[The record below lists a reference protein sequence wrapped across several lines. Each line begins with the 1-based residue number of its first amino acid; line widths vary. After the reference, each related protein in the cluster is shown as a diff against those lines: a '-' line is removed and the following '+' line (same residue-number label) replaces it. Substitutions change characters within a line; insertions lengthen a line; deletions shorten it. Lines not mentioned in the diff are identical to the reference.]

1 MLGVYLWDIPID
13 ICPCYKKEKDMGK
26 VLNPWKAIKV
36 EESESAFKV
45 FVTDREYT
53 VKKNKLFISSITSLG
68 EELLQGGLQLK
79 GVDTDNPIT
88 LTDEQTFLFEKAD
101 DKVTFI
107 SSAQST
113 SFIFNVSTTIEY
125 DGCTFFELTIMP
137 RAQTVRQAFGF
148 DKFVLPKYE
157 LSSLR
162 VEMPLSKKAS
172 KYFHYYPRHNA
183 KNQDGS
189 VRDSVFNSGEL
200 VQTVHLPFASVLW
213 FGNEDV
219 GLNWFAESDEHWK
232 YEQNDALTIVK
243 GEPCKL
249 CVNLLND
256 APDVWDKALQPDKR
270 LEVYCPVTFAFG
282 LQATPV
288 KPYPK
293 KPYSKKILHID
304 CFKKVA
310 GDYLPFLSSP
320 VMDGDTEIG
329 FDRIKRLGV
338 DTLILHEKW
347 NRVQNSWVID
357 EQTKKDTKVIIDECH
372 KRGIGVIPYF
382 GYEFSTLNPLMGK
395 YFNKVKATYAN
406 GWTKGGWYRSPW
418 QRDYV
423 VCYNGEWGDKFAD
436 GVCNVIDEMG
446 FDGIYF
452 DGTLT
457 PYSCANE
464 AHGCGYR
471 TPDGKLRETFNVI
484 SRREVMKKIYERM
497 DSQGKLVNMH
507 ISSCMN
513 NMGAGFTHLI
523 LNGEDIQRT
532 IQQKGLENVPEDYIR
547 SEYLGRNTGIPNE
560 LLVYEFEGIW
570 SFNDS
575 LSFALPNGLMPRAVD
590 IGKPLE
596 ILSKLWEIF
605 DKYPTENCVFKPYW
619 EKTGGKC
626 ANEKV
631 KISRHECGEY
641 ALCIIANP
649 QKESVEE
656 KVVFDYEYTSYEH
669 LYGGEKLEQ
678 TGKAF
683 NVKLGRY
690 DCMIVV
696 LKK

>member
-1 MLGVYLWDIPID
+1 
-13 ICPCYKKEKDMGK
+13 MGK
-26 VLNPWKAIKV
+26 VLSPWTAIKV
-36 EESESAFKV
+36 QETENEFIV
-45 FVTDREYT
+45 YVTDREYT
-53 VKKNKLFISSITSLG
+53 FEKNKLFISSITSLG
-68 EELLQGGLQLK
+68 QELLNGGLLLK
-79 GVDTDNPIT
+79 GVDTDEPIK
-88 LTDEQTFLFEKAD
+88 LTDAQTFLFEKAD

-107 SSAQST
+107 ASAQST

-125 DGCTFFELTIMP
+125 DGCTFFELTVVP
-137 RAQTVRQAFGF
+137 RSLTVRQAFGF

-157 LSSLR
+157 LSSLS
-162 VEMPLSKKAS
+162 VEIPLSEKVS
-172 KYFHYYPRHNA
+172 KYFHYFPRDNA
-183 KNQDGS
+183 KNEDGS

-200 VQTVHLPFASVLW
+200 KQTVHLPFASVLW
-213 FGNEDV
+213 FGNENV

-232 YEQNDALTIVK
+232 YEENDALTIVK
-243 GEPCKL
+243 GEQCKL

-256 APDVWDKALQPDKR
+256 APDIWDKTLKPDMR
-270 LEVYCPVTFAFG
+270 LEVYRPVTFAFG

-304 CFKKVA
+304 CFKKVV

-320 VMDGDTEIG
+320 VVDGDTEIG

-347 NRVQNSWVID
+347 NRVQNSWIID
-357 EQTKKDTKVIIDECH
+357 EQTKKDTKIIIDECH

-382 GYEFSTLNPLMGK
+382 GYEFSTLNPLIGK
-395 YFNKVKATYAN
+395 YFEKVRVSWAN
-406 GWTKGGWYRSPW
+406 GFMRGGWYRSPW

-423 VCYNGEWGDKFAD
+423 VCYNGEWGDKFAQ
-436 GVCNVIDEMG
+436 GVCQVVEEMG
-446 FDGIYF
+446 FDGLYF

-457 PYSCANE
+457 PYECANE
-464 AHGCGYR
+464 KHGCGYR
-471 TPDGKLRETFNVI
+471 TKDGKLKETFNIV
-484 SRREVMKKIYERM
+484 SRRETMKKIYEYM
-497 DSQGKLVNMH
+497 DERGKLVNIH

-532 IQQKGLENVPEDYIR
+532 IQKKGLENVPEDYIR

-596 ILSKLWEIF
+596 ILSRLWEIF

-619 EKTGGKC
+619 EGTGGKC
-626 ANEKV
+626 TNEKI
-631 KISRHECGEY
+631 KISRHEGDEY
-641 ALCIIANP
+641 SLCIIANP
-649 QKESVEE
+649 QQESVEE
-656 KVVFDYEYTSYEH
+656 EVGFDYEYTSYEH
-669 LYGGEKLEQ
+669 LYGGEKLQ
-678 TGKAF
+678 QKGKKFIA
-683 NVKLGRY
+683 KLGRY
-690 DCMIVV
+690 DCIIVA

>member
-1 MLGVYLWDIPID
+1 
-13 ICPCYKKEKDMGK
+13 MGK

-36 EESESAFKV
+36 RETQTAFTV
-45 FVTDREYT
+45 CVTDREYT
-53 VKKNKLFISSITSLG
+53 FEKNKLFISSITSLG
-68 EELLQGGLQLK
+68 RELLNGGLQLK
-79 GVDTDNPIT
+79 GVDTDEPIA
-88 LTDEQTFLFEKAD
+88 LSDEQTFLFEKAD

-107 SSAQST
+107 ACGQST

-125 DGCTFFELTIMP
+125 DGCTFFELTVMP

-157 LSSLR
+157 LSSLK
-162 VEMPLSKKAS
+162 VEIPLSACAS

-183 KNQDGS
+183 KNEDGT

-200 VQTVHLPFASVLW
+200 TQSVHLPFASVLW
-213 FGNEDV
+213 FGNENV

-249 CVNLLND
+249 VVNLLND
-256 APDVWDKALQPDKR
+256 APDVWDKALPPDKR
-270 LEVYCPVTFAFG
+270 LEVYRPVTFAFG

-293 KPYSKKILHID
+293 KPYGKKILHID
-304 CFKKVA
+304 CFKKVV

-320 VMDGDTEIG
+320 VVDGDSEIG

-357 EQTKKDTKVIIDECH
+357 EQTKKDTKIIIDECH

-382 GYEFSTLNPLMGK
+382 GYEFSTLNPLIGK
-395 YFNKVKATYAN
+395 YFDKVRVSYAN

-423 VCYNGEWGDKFAD
+423 VCYNGEWGDKFAE
-436 GVCNVIDEMG
+436 GVCQVVEEMG
-446 FDGIYF
+446 FDGLYF

-457 PYSCANE
+457 PYACANE
-464 AHGCGYR
+464 KHGCGYR
-471 TPDGKLRETFNVI
+471 TQNGELKETFNIV
-484 SRREVMKKIYERM
+484 SRREVMKKIYEYM
-497 DSQGKLVNMH
+497 DERGKLVNIH

-513 NMGAGFTHLI
+513 NMGAGFTHLV

-532 IQQKGLENVPEDYIR
+532 IQHKGLENVPEDYIR

-570 SFNDS
+570 SFKDS
-575 LSFALPNGLMPRAVD
+575 LCFTLPNGLMPRAVD

-596 ILSKLWEIF
+596 ILSDLWKIF
-605 DKYPTENCVFKPYW
+605 DEYPTEECTFKPYW
-619 EKTGGKC
+619 EGNAGVC
-626 ANEKV
+626 ADEKV
-631 KISRHECGEY
+631 KISRHECEKY
-641 ALCIIANP
+641 ALCFVANP
-649 QKESVEE
+649 CQDE
-656 KVVFDYEYTSYEH
+656 KTVAVDFDTEHQDYEW
-669 LYGGEKLEQ
+669 LYGAKNVEKD
-678 TGKAF
+678 GKAF
-683 NVKLGRY
+683 QVTLGRY
-690 DCMIVV
+690 DCAIIA
-696 LKK
+696 LKKVVEK

>member
-1 MLGVYLWDIPID
+1 
-13 ICPCYKKEKDMGK
+13 MGK
-26 VLNPWKAIKV
+26 VLHPWSAIRV
-36 EESESAFKV
+36 EESESAFQV
-45 FVTDREYT
+45 FVTERVYT
-53 VKKNKLFISSITSLG
+53 FSKNKLFITSILSKET
-68 EELLQGGLQLK
+68 ELLDSEITLK
-79 GVDTDNPIT
+79 GIDSKKEIC
-88 LTDEQTFLFEKAD
+88 LTDEQTFLFEKAE

-107 SSAQST
+107 STAQST

-125 DGCTFFELTIMP
+125 DGCCFLSLTIMP

-148 DKFVLPKYE
+148 EKFFIPSYDLGE
-157 LSSLR
+157 LK
-162 VEMPLSKKAS
+162 VEIPLSKHAS
-172 KYFHYYPRHNA
+172 KYMHYYPRYNA
-183 KNQDGS
+183 KHDDKTM
-189 VRDSVFNSGEL
+189 RDPVFNSGEFT
-200 VQTVHLPFASVLW
+200 QNVHLPFASVLW
-213 FGNEDV
+213 FGNEDI
-219 GLNWFAESDEHWK
+219 GLNWFAESDKNWQ
-232 YEQNDALTIVK
+232 YYRNDALTLLK
-243 GEPCKL
+243 GEPSKL
-249 CVNLLND
+249 VMNLLNSH
-256 APDVWDKALQPDKR
+256 PKTWDTGMTNDFR
-270 LEVYCPVTFAFG
+270 LSEYMPITFEFG

-304 CFKKVA
+304 CFKKVV

-320 VMDGDTEIG
+320 VVEGDTEIG

-357 EQTKKDTKVIIDECH
+357 EQTKKDTKIIIDECH
-372 KRGIGVIPYF
+372 KRGIDVIPYF

-395 YFNKVKATYAN
+395 YFDKVRVMRSDGGKV
-406 GWTKGGWYRSPW
+406 GGWYRSPW

-471 TPDGKLRETFNVI
+471 TQDGKLRETFNVK

-596 ILSKLWEIF
+596 ILSKLWKIF
-605 DKYPTENCVFKPYW
+605 DKYPTEKCVFKPYW
-619 EKTGGKC
+619 ENAGGKC
-626 ANEKV
+626 DNEKI
-631 KISRHECGEY
+631 KISRHECDEY
-641 ALCIIANP
+641 ALCVIANP
-649 QKESVEE
+649 AKESVEVDVE
-656 KVVFDYEYTSYEH
+656 FDYEYSEYEH
-669 LYGGEKLEQ
+669 LYGGEELSQ
-678 TGKAF
+678 NGKAF
-683 NVKLGRY
+683 KAKLGKY
-690 DCMIVV
+690 DCIVV
-696 LKK
+696 ALKK